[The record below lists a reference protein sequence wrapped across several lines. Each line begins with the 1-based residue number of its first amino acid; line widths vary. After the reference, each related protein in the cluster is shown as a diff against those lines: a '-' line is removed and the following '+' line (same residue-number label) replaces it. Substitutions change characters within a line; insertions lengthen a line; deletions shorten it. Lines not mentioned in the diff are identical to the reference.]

1 MQNIQVIENL
11 KNLLVEYTSNTEMQI
26 VDNLT
31 MIFQSFESKSL
42 KEDIDNYAEFV
53 LLGASL
59 FELKAKRLLPQEE
72 EVDWLDEVELIK
84 DKDLAFARLLQF
96 KAFTE
101 VGVAMAVK
109 VRETERQIPAFKYY
123 QTNSLT
129 VKPEIEYQLDINK
142 FNDTAIEVFSRY
154 KTIQGFSHIDKEL
167 PDLQAAIDD
176 LLKIVDKRLNTTFEE
191 LVSAVNS
198 SQEAV
203 AFFLAL
209 LEAVRWG
216 FIKAEQTNGNK
227 EITVSYTHL
236 TLPTNVAV

>member
-42 KEDIDNYAEFV
+42 EEDIDNYAEFV

-191 LVSAVNS
+191 LVSSVNS

-227 EITVSYTHL
+227 EIIIEKNYE
-236 TLPTNVAV
+236 